1 MMIKASQQAI
11 GLNDDGAI
19 AATLPNAARTAAK
32 ASAARTAA
40 KASAAHTA
48 AKASAAHIA
57 AKTDTVAVAQAAQ
70 DRARVS
76 MDYQQGFFSG
86 PSS

>member
-1 MMIKASQQAI
+1 MMIKASQHAI
-11 GLNDDGAI
+11 GLKDDGAF
-19 AATLPNAARTAAK
+19 AATLPN
-32 ASAARTAA
+32 
-40 KASAAHTA
+40 AAHTA
-48 AKASAAHIA
+48 AKASAARIA

>member
-32 ASAARTAA
+32 ASAAR
-40 KASAAHTA
+40 
-48 AKASAAHIA
+48 IA

>member
-32 ASAARTAA
+32 ASAA
-40 KASAAHTA
+40 HTA
-48 AKASAAHIA
+48 AKASAARIA
-57 AKTDTVAVAQAAQ
+57 AKTDTVPVAQAAQ

>member
-11 GLNDDGAI
+11 GLNDDGAF

-32 ASAARTAA
+32 
-40 KASAAHTA
+40 
-48 AKASAAHIA
+48 
-57 AKTDTVAVAQAAQ
+57 TDTVPVAQAAQ